1 MERREE
7 EEEAEEATAT
17 AFFPSIH
24 VACDVVQAVRL
35 DLGKAGEAWTE
46 KEGRSRV
53 EKLQLWD
60 DGPAKLPTKLRHR

>member
-1 MERREE
+1 MERRE

-17 AFFPSIH
+17 AFFPSVH

-46 KEGRSRV
+46 GRRRV

>member
-1 MERREE
+1 MERRAEE
-7 EEEAEEATAT
+7 EEEATAT

-35 DLGKAGEAWTE
+35 DLGKTGEA
-46 KEGRSRV
+46 GREAEWRM
-53 EKLQLWD
+53 EKLQLWG

>member
-1 MERREE
+1 MERREEE

-17 AFFPSIH
+17 AFFPSVH

-46 KEGRSRV
+46 RV
-53 EKLQLWD
+53 EES
-60 DGPAKLPTKLRHR
+60 GETAVME